1 MELRKIVPLLLFLLA
16 TTAVKAQVV
25 DVNLDP
31 KNVAAITENTSMV
44 VGLEAFHNT
53 EIEGIA
59 RAKKLIAKYA
69 SGMAAIKTL
78 YAQSLQNIDG
88 FDQETQ
94 IYKDIIF
101 TAADIF
107 KNYPIAISELSKR
120 PYSILATTND
130 MTNLFLEAQSAV
142 SVFAKI
148 VTNGKVSITLK
159 ELDPNGSTDGNNY
172 LNRNDRY
179 MMANKVLTE
188 LTDVKYRLDA
198 ILLMARYC
206 NGISDI
212 VYALDI
218 DTWCNAMYGANIA
231 ENIIDDFNSF
241 L

>member
-1 MELRKIVPLLLFLLA
+1 MELRKIVPLLLLLLV
-16 TTAVKAQVV
+16 TTTVKAQVV
-25 DVNLDP
+25 GVNIDS
-31 KNVAAITENTSMV
+31 KNVAAIAENMSLV
-44 VGLEAFHNT
+44 VGVEELHNT
-53 EIEGIA
+53 RIKGIEKS
-59 RAKKLIAKYA
+59 KKLIEKYA

-78 YAQSLQNIDG
+78 YAQSLQNIAG

-94 IYKDIIF
+94 MYKDIIF

-107 KNYPIAISELSKR
+107 KNYLIAISELSKR

-130 MTNLFLEAQSAV
+130 MTNLYLEAQSAV

-148 VTNGKVSITLK
+148 VTNGKVSIKLK
-159 ELDPNGSTDGNNY
+159 ELDPYGSTDGDNY

-198 ILLMARYC
+198 ILLMTRYC